1 MRATSY
7 RKPDSEGFAFNAEN
21 LERAKVIVARYPEGR
36 QQSAVIPLLD
46 LGQRQNGNHCSPGVI
61 EYVADF
67 LGMPPIRVY
76 EVASFYTMFNKRPV
90 GKYLVQ
96 VCRTTPCWLRG
107 SDAVTQAIKDFAH
120 IEKGETSAD
129 DLFTLVEVECMG
141 ACANAPMVQINDDY
155 YEDLTPEN
163 VTRLLQDLKDGK
175 PVRKGS
181 QTGRLTSARE
191 GGPHTLTTE
200 LPEYPS
206 GILRNDPPAPPP
218 APPAP
223 PPAAAAPA
231 PAAPPAPPKS

>member
-7 RKPDSEGFAFNAEN
+7 RKPDAEGFAFTPEN
-21 LERAKVIVARYPEGR
+21 LERARAIVARYPQDR

-61 EYVADF
+61 EYVAEF

-76 EVASFYTMFNKRPV
+76 EVASFYTMFNKQPV

-107 SDAVTQAIKDFAH
+107 SDQVTQAIKDFAH
-120 IEKGETSAD
+120 IGKGETSAD
-129 DLFTLVEVECMG
+129 GLFTLVEVECMG
-141 ACANAPMVQINDDY
+141 ACCNAPMVQINDDY
-155 YEDLTPEN
+155 FEDLTADSM
-163 VTRLLQDLKDGK
+163 TRLLQDLKDGR
-175 PVRKGS
+175 PVTKGS
-181 QTGRLTSARE
+181 QIGRVTSARE
-191 GGPHTLTTE
+191 GGPHTLTQV
-200 LPEYPS
+200 PADYPS
-206 GILRNDPPAPPP
+206 GILRNDPPPPPP
-218 APPAP
+218 A